1 MDLNAANSR
10 KTNDWE
16 DETMSVLGLL
26 KKLGIVRYGAKAA
39 VYRNGAERPAEFL
52 MDGVFNAETDL
63 VINKSK
69 GSKGSERKRSGK
81 YMEPS
86 FLSDD

>member
-1 MDLNAANSR
+1 
-10 KTNDWE
+10 
-16 DETMSVLGLL
+16 MSVLGLL

-52 MDGVFNAETDL
+52 MDGVFDAEEADL